1 MKLCWKTSK
10 AVLRIFQQLNDIKAA
25 KKMTLHQSQVLH
37 GLLRY
42 SCGFFAGKHM
52 QQVCMEVLQ
61 MGRSISSQ
69 SRGRLEEF
77 CNYATQCLEA
87 CRPRK
92 IQSGGQLRPILI
104 FTDASWENQTAGL
117 GAVVIDSASGRI
129 AVYCGQAPET
139 LKRHWLKEV
148 GDHLICQLE
157 LYVMVGLRW
166 SLKNLLHN
174 RRTI

>member
-1 MKLCWKTSK
+1 M
-10 AVLRIFQQLNDIKAA
+10 
-25 KKMTLHQSQVLH
+25 
-37 GLLRY
+37 
-42 SCGFFAGKHM
+42 
-52 QQVCMEVLQ
+52 
-61 MGRSISSQ
+61 
-69 SRGRLEEF
+69 
-77 CNYATQCLEA
+77 
-87 CRPRK
+87 
-92 IQSGGQLRPILI
+92 RPILI